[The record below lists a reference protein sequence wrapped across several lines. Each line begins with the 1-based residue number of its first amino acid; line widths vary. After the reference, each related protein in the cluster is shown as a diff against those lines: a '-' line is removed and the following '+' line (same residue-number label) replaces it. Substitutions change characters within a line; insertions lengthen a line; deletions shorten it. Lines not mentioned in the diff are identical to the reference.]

1 MKRTFT
7 TEAELTTFA
16 AQFARGLQ
24 AGDVV
29 AFSGPLGSGKTTFIR
44 AIVRERLAD
53 DPTTSPT
60 FTFRHRYEPASARN
74 GPAIEH
80 LDFFRIETESELR
93 ELGLEE
99 LFDGHSIVLVEWPE
113 QAENL
118 LPSRR
123 REISLA
129 GVGNGPRTVELQQLS

>member
-16 AQFARGLQ
+16 AEFARRLQ
-24 AGDVV
+24 PGDVV

-44 AIVRERLAD
+44 AIVCERLED

-60 FTFRHRYEPASARN
+60 FTFRHRYTPDVTRN
-74 GPAIEH
+74 TPSIEH
-80 LDFFRIETESELR
+80 LDFFRIESESELR

-99 LFDGHSIVLVEWPE
+99 AFDGRSIVLVEW
-113 QAENL
+113 AEHAPSL

-123 REISLA
+123 YEIMLA
-129 GVGNGPRTVELQQLS
+129 GVGNGPRTLELQQRR